1 MPEAAKLIDKL
12 SAQLPPHARA
22 LLDAV
27 CDKATRHGLRAFL
40 VGGTVR
46 DLLLGRPSLDVDIV
60 IEGDAV
66 SLARD
71 IAQATGGGLAKT
83 TEFGTATLTIAL
95 DSLVGAHL
103 QVARNA
109 AAKKHA
115 APSATTFHL
124 DLATA
129 RAETYARP
137 GALPKVSPSTIDAD
151 LLRRDFT
158 INSMALQLN
167 GAAPG
172 KLLDPTGGTADLR
185 AGLVRVLHDRS
196 FQDDAT
202 RILRAVRYESRFGFR
217 LEERT
222 LDLLSRDL
230 SYIEAISGTRIRHE
244 LQRTFAEAEPER
256 PLARLEELGVLRAI
270 HPALAFTPE
279 QAAAFH
285 RLPDS
290 APPLA
295 AWPLLCWTAPAQQ
308 LPDLIRRLALTR
320 TQATAV
326 RAIPSI
332 RDADPQLAAAT
343 RPSEVVHL
351 LAPLPLATV
360 CAFAAVAASE
370 PAGEQAQ
377 RFVTHW
383 RTVRPILRGDDI
395 IGLGVPRGPEIAEV
409 LALLTAARLDG
420 EVKSRADE
428 DRFVEAYL
436 ARELTGLA

>member
-1 MPEAAKLIDKL
+1 MPAAAKLIDKL
-12 SAQLPPHARA
+12 SAQLPPGARA
-22 LLDAV
+22 LFAAV
-27 CDKATRHGLRAFL
+27 CDHATRRGLRAFL

-46 DLLLGRPSLDVDIV
+46 DLLLGRASLDVDIV

-66 SLARD
+66 SLAREV
-71 IAQATGGGLAKT
+71 ALATGARLAKT
-83 TEFGTATLTIAL
+83 TAFGTATLAGTKELFSI
-95 DSLVGAHL
+95 
-103 QVARNA
+103 
-109 AAKKHA
+109 
-115 APSATTFHL
+115 

-158 INSMALQLN
+158 INAIALQLN
-167 GAAPG
+167 GAAPD

-185 AGLVRVLHDRS
+185 AGVVRVLHDQS

-202 RILRAVRYESRFGFR
+202 RILRAVRYESRFELR

-222 LDLLSRDL
+222 IDLVRRDL
-230 SYIEAISGTRIRHE
+230 PYIEAISGTRIRQE

-256 PLARLEELGVLRAI
+256 PLSRLEELGVLRAI
-270 HPALAFTPE
+270 HPALAFTAG

-290 APPLA
+290 APPLS
-295 AWPLLCWTAPAQQ
+295 AWPLLCWAAPPQQ

-320 TQATAV
+320 TQAAAV
-326 RAIPSI
+326 RAVPAI
-332 RDADPQLAAAT
+332 RDAVPQLAATT

-351 LAPLPLATV
+351 LDPLPLATV

-370 PAGEQAQ
+370 AAGEQAE
-377 RFVTHW
+377 RYVTRW
-383 RTVRPILRGDDI
+383 RTVRPILRGDDLLK
-395 IGLGVPRGPEIAEV
+395 LGVPRGPEIAEV
-409 LALLTAARLDG
+409 LRELRAAKLDG
-420 EVKSRADE
+420 EVKTRAGE
-428 DRFVEAYL
+428 ERFVEAYL
-436 ARELTGLA
+436 ARELTGFD